1 MNGIRLTL
9 LGLILSLPLALPA
22 SADELLVD
30 RVAAGA
36 AVQSPQR
43 GVTMD
48 QVRQQFGAPV
58 KEYPTVSVN
67 GGPHRPPITRWDY
80 NDFSVFFEKNRVIHS
95 VVHHTAAR

>member
-9 LGLILSLPLALPA
+9 LGLILSLPVALPV

-30 RVAAGA
+30 SVAAGA
-36 AVQSPQR
+36 STQTPQR
-43 GVTMD
+43 GVTMA
-48 QVRQQFGAPV
+48 QVRQQFGTPV

-67 GGPHRPPITRWDY
+67 GGPHQPPITRWDY

-95 VVHHTAAR
+95 VVPHTAAR

>member
-95 VVHHTAAR
+95 VAHHTAAR